1 MLTHHFDTCRGLL
14 LLLTLLSPA
23 VPLAAQVTD
32 AGVESPYVNLT
43 VEPRASLK
51 WDAVALHVDASL
63 GAWVTVFARAVVPVG
78 LSDPGPYEDL
88 ISQYPWLEDVPWTPG
103 SLNLALAVS
112 EIPPETAFSTEVPLI
127 DPQAIASHWSSVV
140 QADGAE
146 LIRTRA
152 QPVLGSTPSGA
163 LYRRPWTVDCSAWDY
178 ALTGSAQPMRELWSP
193 RLAGVELGYD
203 DTNGTWFS
211 NERVLT
217 ECIIAQAGSF
227 EAAQEFI
234 EHSGGM
240 EHAVSLGLSIVYQAV
255 AYEDHLGPPFPWY
268 SDFTDV
274 TVPGLPGLAV
284 AAPVPRPP
292 TPRLSGA
299 RLVRPTVGSPVSG
312 SSPPG
317 PQPIDEIL
325 YGPTATVN
333 GDLVMPLHGMAGPF
347 SCVIKWGT
355 RTRSIPGRFAATGS
369 VRFPLPALV
378 PVGATIQILSVTN
391 AWGTTSGA
399 GMPWEWVLVG
409 P

>member
-1 MLTHHFDTCRGLL
+1 MITPHLNASRVLL
-14 LLLTLLSPA
+14 LALTLLSSA
-23 VPLAAQVTD
+23 IPLAAQVTP

-43 VEPRASLK
+43 IEPRGLLK
-51 WDAVALHVDASL
+51 WDAVALHVDARR
-63 GAWVTVFARAVVPVG
+63 GAWVTVFARAVLPIDLVDA
-78 LSDPGPYEDL
+78 SIYESF
-88 ISQYPWLEDVPWTPG
+88 ISQYPWLEDASWTPE
-103 SLNLALAVS
+103 SLNLALAVA
-112 EIPPETAFSTEVPLI
+112 EIPPTNPFTTDVSLI
-127 DPQAIASHWSSVV
+127 DPQDLASHWSSVV

-146 LIRTRA
+146 LVRTRA
-152 QPVLGSTPSGA
+152 QPVLGSTPVGA
-163 LYRRPWTVDCSAWDY
+163 LHRRPWRVDCGAWDY
-178 ALTGSAQPMRELWSP
+178 SLTGAAQPMRETWAS

-217 ECIIAQAGSF
+217 ECLIAQSGST
-227 EAAQEFI
+227 EAAREFL
-234 EHSGGM
+234 EHTGGM
-240 EHAVSLGLSIVYQAV
+240 HYAVGLGLSVVYQAV

-284 AAPVPRPP
+284 AAPAPRPP

-299 RLVRPTVGSPVSG
+299 RLVRPTVGAPVSG
-312 SSPPG
+312 SSTPG
-317 PQPIDEIL
+317 PQPIEEIL

-333 GDLVMPLHGMAGPF
+333 GDLVLPLHGMAGPF
-347 SCVIKWGT
+347 SCVIKHGT
-355 RTRSIPGRFAATGS
+355 RTRSIPGFFAASGS

-378 PVGATIQILSVTN
+378 PAGATIQILSVTN